1 MTAKSAAR
9 AGTGRRPRGGRRVN
23 KSVPTLLG
31 IVIILLVVVLIVL
44 MYNLRMT
51 QAIGRGERVVGT
63 VGGELLT
70 GEDAPDE
77 FIDETS
83 ALSNVDRPEPTTIRP
98 EGRAS
103 DRRQAAEGRRGQR
116 RAAGETAQ
124 PPGSP

>member
-1 MTAKSAAR
+1 M
-9 AGTGRRPRGGRRVN
+9 N

-63 VGGELLT
+63 VGGELIT

-83 ALSNVDRPEPTTIRP
+83 ALSNVDRPEPTTVRP

>member
-1 MTAKSAAR
+1 M
-9 AGTGRRPRGGRRVN
+9 N

-63 VGGELLT
+63 VGGELIT
-70 GEDAPDE
+70 GEQAPDE

-83 ALSNVDRPEPTTIRP
+83 ALGGDVNRPEPTTMPR
-98 EGRAS
+98 EARSG

-116 RAAGETAQ
+116 RAAGETAE
-124 PPGSP
+124 PPGTP

>member
-9 AGTGRRPRGGRRVN
+9 AGTGRRPRGGRI
-23 KSVPTLLG
+23 G
-31 IVIILLVVVLIVL
+31 WIIAGALLLVVVLIVL